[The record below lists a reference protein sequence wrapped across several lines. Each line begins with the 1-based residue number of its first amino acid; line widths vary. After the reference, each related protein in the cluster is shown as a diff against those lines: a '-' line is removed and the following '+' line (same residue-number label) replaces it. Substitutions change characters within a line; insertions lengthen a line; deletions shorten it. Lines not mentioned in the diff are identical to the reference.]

1 MIDKLTYDQVL
12 AISKELSNNAQIIDK
27 IAQERNIQDLQD
39 FSSTVEG
46 YSKFLE
52 TIVNMNKDADNALQ
66 DLIKTKK

>member
-1 MIDKLTYDQVL
+1 MIDKLTYDQDL

-66 DLIKTKK
+66 DLIKMKK

>member
-66 DLIKTKK
+66 DLIKIKK

>member
-66 DLIKTKK
+66 DLIKMKK

>member
-12 AISKELSNNAQIIDK
+12 AISKELSANAQIIDK
-27 IAQERNIQDLQD
+27 IAKERNIQDLQD

-66 DLIKTKK
+66 DLIKMKK

>member
-12 AISKELSNNAQIIDK
+12 AISKELSANAQIIDK

-66 DLIKTKK
+66 DLIKMKK

>member
-12 AISKELSNNAQIIDK
+12 AISKKLSNNAQIIDK

-66 DLIKTKK
+66 DLIKMKK

>member
-66 DLIKTKK
+66 DLIKMKN